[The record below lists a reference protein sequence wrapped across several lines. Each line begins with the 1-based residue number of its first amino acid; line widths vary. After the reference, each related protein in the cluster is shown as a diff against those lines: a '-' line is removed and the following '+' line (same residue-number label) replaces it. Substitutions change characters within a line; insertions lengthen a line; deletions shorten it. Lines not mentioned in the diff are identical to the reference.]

1 MCGPATWIF
10 DDCLCPGLILKK
22 MQAHRIKN
30 LFAAIARYYDF
41 LNSLLSLKR
50 DKMWRRETVKAS
62 DVAPTS
68 KVLDVCTGTGELA
81 LAYSAKIGEE
91 GFVIG
96 SDFCFEMLVIGNR
109 KLQRPVG
116 AVSNPTTQQPVGA
129 VSNSTTQQP
138 VGAVSNRTTQQP
150 VGAVSN
156 RTTSFLAADNLTLP
170 FLDNTF
176 DIVSVGFGIRNVS
189 DVEMGIRE
197 MTRVA
202 APGGRVVILEFTQPI
217 NPLFRGLY
225 YFYFTKILPFVGN
238 LISRNKD
245 DAYGYLPR
253 SVMKFPDCDALK
265 AVMEQCGLTDVRFHR
280 KTFGIVA
287 IHVGKKPKNSA

>member
-1 MCGPATWIF
+1 
-10 DDCLCPGLILKK
+10 

-30 LFAAIARYYDF
+30 LFSAIARYYDF

-62 DVAPTS
+62 DVEPTN

-81 LAYSAKIGEE
+81 LAYADKIAAD

-109 KLQRPVG
+109 KVKAGRG
-116 AVSNPTTQQPVGA
+116 AQKRGRLEEGKDIA
-129 VSNSTTQQP
+129 
-138 VGAVSNRTTQQP
+138 R
-150 VGAVSN
+150 
-156 RTTSFLAADNLTLP
+156 FLAADTLTLP

-176 DIVSVGFGIRNVS
+176 DVVSVGFGIRNVS
-189 DVEMGIRE
+189 DLEMGIRE
-197 MTRVA
+197 MARVA
-202 APGGRVVILEFTQPI
+202 AQGGRVVILEFTQPV
-217 NPLFRGLY
+217 NPLFRSLY

-238 LISRNKD
+238 LISGSKD

-265 AVMEQCGLTDVRFHR
+265 AVMEQCGLTDVRFYR

-287 IHVGKKPKNSA
+287 IHVGKKPIIG

>member
-1 MCGPATWIF
+1 
-10 DDCLCPGLILKK
+10 

-41 LNSLLSLKR
+41 LNSLLSLRR

-62 DVAPTS
+62 DVKPTR

-81 LAYSAKIGEE
+81 LAYTEKITAD

-96 SDFCFEMLVIGNR
+96 SDFCFEMLVVGDR
-109 KLQRPVG
+109 KL
-116 AVSNPTTQQPVGA
+116 
-129 VSNSTTQQP
+129 QQP
-138 VGAVSNRTTQQP
+138 VGAVSNRTT
-150 VGAVSN
+150 N
-156 RTTSFLAADNLTLP
+156 FLAADTLILP

-176 DIVSVGFGIRNVS
+176 DVVSVGFGIRNVS
-189 DVEMGIRE
+189 DLEMGIRE

-202 APGGRVVILEFTQPI
+202 APDGRVVILEFTQPI
-217 NPLFRGLY
+217 NPLFRSLY
-225 YFYFTKILPFVGN
+225 YFYFTKILPFIGN
-238 LISRNKD
+238 LISRSKD

-265 AVMEQCGLTDVRFHR
+265 AVMEQCGLTDVHFYR

-287 IHVGKKPKNSA
+287 IHVGKKPKDSS

>member
-1 MCGPATWIF
+1 
-10 DDCLCPGLILKK
+10 

-50 DKMWRRETVKAS
+50 DKMWRRETVKVS
-62 DVAPTS
+62 DVEPTS

-81 LAYSAKIGEE
+81 LAYADKIAAE

-96 SDFCFEMLVIGNR
+96 SDFCFEMLIIGNR
-109 KLQRPVG
+109 KLQ
-116 AVSNPTTQQPVGA
+116 QPVGA
-129 VSNSTTQQP
+129 V
-138 VGAVSNRTTQQP
+138 ANRTT
-150 VGAVSN
+150 N
-156 RTTSFLAADNLTLP
+156 FLAADTLILP

-176 DIVSVGFGIRNVS
+176 DVVSVGFGIRNVS
-189 DVEMGIRE
+189 DLEMGIRE
-197 MTRVA
+197 MVRVA
-202 APGGRVVILEFTQPI
+202 APDGRVVILEFTQPI
-217 NPLFRGLY
+217 NPLFRSLY

-238 LISRNKD
+238 LVSRSKD

-265 AVMEQCGLTDVRFHR
+265 TVMEQCGLTDVRYHR

-287 IHVGKKPKNSA
+287 IHVGKKPKNTP

>member
-1 MCGPATWIF
+1 MTEI
-10 DDCLCPGLILKK
+10 

-30 LFAAIARYYDF
+30 LFSAIARYYDF
-41 LNSLLSLKR
+41 LNSLLSLRR

-62 DVAPTS
+62 DVEPTS

-81 LAYSAKIGEE
+81 LAYTDKITAD

-96 SDFCFEMLVIGNR
+96 SDFCFEMLVIGDR
-109 KLQRPVG
+109 KL
-116 AVSNPTTQQPVGA
+116 
-129 VSNSTTQQP
+129 QQP
-138 VGAVSNRTTQQP
+138 VGAVSNRTT
-150 VGAVSN
+150 N
-156 RTTSFLAADNLTLP
+156 FLAADTLTLP

-176 DIVSVGFGIRNVS
+176 DVVSVGFGIRNVS
-189 DVEMGIRE
+189 DLEIGIRE
-197 MTRVA
+197 MARVT
-202 APGGRVVILEFTQPI
+202 APGGRVVILEFTQPV
-217 NPLFRGLY
+217 NPLFRSLY

-265 AVMEQCGLTDVRFHR
+265 AVMEQCGLMDVHFYR

-287 IHVGKKPKNSA
+287 IHVGKKPIL

>member
-1 MCGPATWIF
+1 
-10 DDCLCPGLILKK
+10 

-30 LFAAIARYYDF
+30 LFSAIARHYDF

-50 DKMWRRETVKAS
+50 DKVWRQETVKAS
-62 DVAPTS
+62 EVEPAS

-81 LAYSAKIGEE
+81 LAYTDKLGTD

-96 SDFCFEMLVIGNR
+96 SDFCFEMLVIGDR
-109 KLQRPVG
+109 KL
-116 AVSNPTTQQPVGA
+116 
-129 VSNSTTQQP
+129 
-138 VGAVSNRTTQQP
+138 QQP

-156 RTTSFLAADNLTLP
+156 RTTSFLAADTLTLP

-189 DVEMGIRE
+189 DLEMGIQE

-202 APGGRVVILEFTQPI
+202 APGGRVAILEFTQPV
-217 NPLFRGLY
+217 NPLFRSLY
-225 YFYFTKILPFVGN
+225 YFYFTKVLPFLGN

-265 AVMEQCGLTDVRFHR
+265 TVMEQCGLTDVRYQR

-287 IHVGKKPKNSA
+287 IHVGKKPKQRRCQV

>member
-1 MCGPATWIF
+1 
-10 DDCLCPGLILKK
+10 

-30 LFAAIARYYDF
+30 LFSAIARYYDF

-62 DVAPTS
+62 DVEPTN

-81 LAYSAKIGEE
+81 LAYADKIAAE

-96 SDFCFEMLVIGNR
+96 SDFCFEMLVIGDQKVEAGREEQKRGRLEEEKDGDPN
-109 KLQRPVG
+109 L
-116 AVSNPTTQQPVGA
+116 PTFQP
-129 VSNSTTQQP
+129 SSPMPSTHP
-138 VGAVSNRTTQQP
+138 SFP
-150 VGAVSN
+150 CLP
-156 RTTSFLAADNLTLP
+156 SFLAADTLTLP

-176 DIVSVGFGIRNVS
+176 DVVSVGFGIRNVS
-189 DVEMGIRE
+189 DLEMGIRE

-202 APGGRVVILEFTQPI
+202 APGGRVAILEFTQPT

-238 LISRNKD
+238 LISRSKD

-253 SVMKFPDCDALK
+253 SVMKFPNCDALK

-287 IHVGKKPKNSA
+287 IHVGEKPQKTLL

>member
-1 MCGPATWIF
+1 
-10 DDCLCPGLILKK
+10 
-22 MQAHRIKN
+22 MQAQRIKN
-30 LFAAIARYYDF
+30 LFSAIARYYDF

-81 LAYSAKIGEE
+81 LAYADKIDAE

-96 SDFCFEMLVIGNR
+96 SDFCFEMLVIGDQ
-109 KLQRPVG
+109 KL
-116 AVSNPTTQQPVGA
+116 QQPVGA
-129 VSNSTTQQP
+129 VSNHTT
-138 VGAVSNRTTQQP
+138 N
-150 VGAVSN
+150 
-156 RTTSFLAADNLTLP
+156 FLAADTLILP

-176 DIVSVGFGIRNVS
+176 DVVSVGFGIRNVS
-189 DVEMGIRE
+189 DLEMGIRE

-202 APGGRVVILEFTQPI
+202 APGGSVAILEFTQPV
-217 NPLFRGLY
+217 NPLFRSLY

-238 LISRNKD
+238 LISRSKD

-253 SVMKFPDCDALK
+253 SVMKFPNCDALK

-287 IHVGKKPKNSA
+287 IHVGKKSSST

>member
-1 MCGPATWIF
+1 
-10 DDCLCPGLILKK
+10 

-41 LNSLLSLKR
+41 LNALLSLKR

-62 DVAPTS
+62 DVEPTS

-81 LAYSAKIGEE
+81 LAYADKIAAG
-91 GFVIG
+91 GSVIG
-96 SDFCFEMLVIGNR
+96 SDFCFEMLVIGDQ
-109 KLQRPVG
+109 KL
-116 AVSNPTTQQPVGA
+116 
-129 VSNSTTQQP
+129 QQP
-138 VGAVSNRTTQQP
+138 VGAVSNRTT
-150 VGAVSN
+150 N
-156 RTTSFLAADNLTLP
+156 FLAADTLILP

-176 DIVSVGFGIRNVS
+176 DVVSVGFGIRNVS
-189 DVEMGIRE
+189 DLEMGIRE

-202 APGGRVVILEFTQPI
+202 APGGRVVILEFTQPA

-265 AVMEQCGLTDVRFHR
+265 GVMEQCGLTDVLFYR

-287 IHVGKKPKNSA
+287 IHVGKKSE